1 MEGAFLRLLEMDRA
15 RSGGWGV
22 VRCWVG
28 AVADAGRGIV
38 MRLGPQ
44 GPHASRTG
52 KWGGEVMSTVVADF
66 RYALRSLARRP
77 VFATTAILTI
87 AIGIGANA
95 SVFTVVNGFMLRPL
109 PYQEPHEL
117 VALFAA
123 NHELGWS
130 GTDVNPADVV
140 DWGRRAT
147 SLEAVTVYQE
157 TGFNLTGGDVPELV
171 SALRVMP
178 NFLSVVGW
186 QPTLG
191 RDFTSDEMGAGR
203 DDSVILMDGFW
214 ERRFARDHAV
224 LGSTL
229 TLDGAVVTVIGILPP
244 DFQYYDMRADLLRP
258 WAVDVATV
266 ERGGHYA
273 EAMGRLAPGVTID
286 TAREE
291 LDGIAHELAAEF
303 PQNVG
308 WTAEVIDLK
317 TEVLGPVAPAASV
330 VLMGAVGFIL
340 LMACVN
346 VANLLLAR
354 GGTRA
359 REIAVRIALGAGR
372 GRIVRQLL
380 TESVVLAVIGALAGL
395 AAANWAY
402 RAIVA
407 ALPPNMP
414 PIFQFEMD
422 TTVLLF
428 TAGITVG
435 AAMLFGVLPALR
447 VTADQGGTLRDGGRS
462 GGNRRASRFGSAL
475 VVLQTAMAVVLLVGG
490 GLLMKSIAGMRAQD
504 FGFDPQNVL
513 TARIS
518 LPTVRY
524 ESREASDAYWRE
536 VAARVAA
543 VPGVVSVGTTQSHPL
558 MGSNWGR
565 TLRVAGQDRPEDESL
580 PVRLTIASEGLF
592 ESLGFEMARGRV
604 FNAADVA
611 DAPPVAIV
619 NEAFIRQ
626 YLGPDD
632 DPLAQ
637 TLLGSDWE
645 VRVVGVVRDVVERGV
660 DEPPEPALYV
670 PTGQYDLRTRS
681 LVMRTAGD
689 PRDLVGAVQDA
700 VWSVDAD
707 IPVYDIQTMEA
718 LVDDR
723 VGGFAVIGS
732 LMGVFALLSLILGA
746 VGIYGVT
753 AYAAGQRTSEIGVRL
768 AMGAERTD
776 VVAMVVREG
785 GRLTAIGLAIGLVL
799 AVGLGGAM
807 SSILVGVSPRD
818 PVTFGSVVVV
828 LALVSFG
835 GLYIPAKRASR
846 VDPVTALA
854 SE

>member
-1 MEGAFLRLLEMDRA
+1 MGT
-15 RSGGWGV
+15 
-22 VRCWVG
+22 
-28 AVADAGRGIV
+28 I
-38 MRLGPQ
+38 
-44 GPHASRTG
+44 
-52 KWGGEVMSTVVADF
+52 VADF

-77 VFATTAILTI
+77 VFAATAILTI

-109 PYQEPHEL
+109 PYEDPEEL
-117 VALFAA
+117 VALFSA
-123 NHELGWS
+123 HPQLGWS
-130 GTDVNPADVV
+130 GTDVNPADVI
-140 DWGRRAT
+140 DWGARST
-147 SLEAVTVYQE
+147 SMEAVTVYQE

-178 NFLSVVGW
+178 NFLSIVGW

-191 RDFTSDEMGAGR
+191 RDFLDDEMGDGQDGA
-203 DDSVILMDGFW
+203 VILMDSFW
-214 ERRFARDHAV
+214 ERRFARDREV

-229 TLDGAVVTVIGILPP
+229 TLDGDVVTVVGILPP

-258 WAVDVATV
+258 WGVDVATV

-273 EAMGRLAPGVTID
+273 EAMGRMAPGVTID
-286 TAREE
+286 VARRELEAIAREME
-291 LDGIAHELAAEF
+291 AEF
-303 PQNVG
+303 TQNEG
-308 WTAEVIDLK
+308 WTVEVIELK
-317 TEVLGPVAPAASV
+317 SEVLGPVAPAAAV

-354 GGTRA
+354 GGSRA
-359 REIAVRIALGAGR
+359 REMAVRMALGAGR

-380 TESVVLAVIGALAGL
+380 TESLVLAVLGALAGF

-407 ALPPNMP
+407 VLPPSMP
-414 PIFQFEMD
+414 PIFQFRMD

-435 AAMLFGVLPALR
+435 AALLFGVLPAIR
-447 VTADQGGTLRDGGRS
+447 VTGAQGSTLRDGGRS
-462 GGNRRASRFGSAL
+462 GRGRNASRFGSAL
-475 VVLQTAMAVVLLVGG
+475 VILQTAMAVVLLVGG

-504 FGFDPQNVL
+504 FGFDPENVL

-518 LPTVRY
+518 LPGAQYDT
-524 ESREASDAYWRE
+524 REASDTYWE
-536 VAARVAA
+536 DVVGRVSA
-543 VPGVVSVGTTQSHPL
+543 VPGMLAVGTTQSHPL

-565 TLRVAGQDRPEDESL
+565 TVRVAGQDRPEDESL
-580 PVRLTIASEGLF
+580 PVRLTIASTGLF
-592 ESLGFEMARGRV
+592 EALGFEMARGRV
-604 FNAADVA
+604 FSPSDAA

-619 NEAFIRQ
+619 NEAFVRQ
-626 YLGPDD
+626 YLASGD
-632 DPLAQ
+632 DPLTQ
-637 TLLGSDWE
+637 TLLGSDDWS

-660 DEPPEPALYV
+660 DEPPEPALYI
-670 PTGQYDLRTRS
+670 PAAQYDLRTRS
-681 LVMRTAGD
+681 LVMRTTGD
-689 PRDLVGAVQDA
+689 PREAVRAMQDA

-707 IPVYDIQTMEA
+707 IPVYDVQTMEA

-723 VGGFAVIGS
+723 VGGFAVIGN
-732 LMGVFALLSLILGA
+732 LMAVFAVLSLILGA

-776 VVAMVVREG
+776 VVSMVVREG
-785 GRLTAIGLAIGLVL
+785 ARRTMIGLAIGLVL

-818 PVTFGSVVVV
+818 PLTFGSVLVVIGI
-828 LALVSFG
+828 VSFG